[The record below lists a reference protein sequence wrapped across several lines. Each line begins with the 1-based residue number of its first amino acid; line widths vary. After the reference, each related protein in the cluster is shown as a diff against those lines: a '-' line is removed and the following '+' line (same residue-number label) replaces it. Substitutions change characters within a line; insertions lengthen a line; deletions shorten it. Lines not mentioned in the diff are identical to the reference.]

1 MLNPCGSRDTPAF
14 YKIDKKRRMVL
25 STGAGVLTRKDLDEH
40 QERLAKDQDFDPG
53 FSQLMD
59 FLQVTKIEVTPSDVR
74 VSAERSVFSPSSR
87 RAILVKDDLAFGL
100 ARMFQ
105 IHREL
110 KGEQGIRVF
119 RELDAALDWLLGKE
133 SES

>member
-1 MLNPCGSRDTPAF
+1 M
-14 YKIDKKRRMVL
+14 
-25 STGAGVLTRKDLDEH
+25 STGAGVLTRGDLDEH
-40 QERLAKDQDFDPG
+40 QERLAKDKDFDPS

-74 VSAERSVFSPSSR
+74 ASAERSVFSPSSR

-119 RELDAALDWLLGKE
+119 RELDAALNWLLGKE